1 MADETVDKTEET
13 AGAGNDATADATAEE
28 TAVTAA
34 ETPVAGDAS
43 ELSEGD
49 TAATEAQVA
58 SEATSV
64 TAENVP
70 DVREAMLIK
79 PDVGFVKEIINGG
92 GTDLKKC
99 YQCATCSVV
108 CNLTPD
114 DSPFP
119 RKEMMWAQWGLKDK
133 LMGDPDVWLCHQC
146 SDCVAQCPRGAKP
159 GRVLQAIAKM
169 TISRFSWPGIL
180 GKGVGSPAA
189 LVLMVAIPVLILL
202 GVISQFGHLTNPS
215 KGNIIL
221 DGSGHQIVQDVKTGG
236 EIIYSNFI
244 PIPAVDITF
253 TLAFFF
259 AILAFAVGSSRYWK
273 LLSAH
278 AVSEGGTLKGSGLGN
293 LGPVLG
299 EIITHKRFGKCDETE
314 DRKVSHMF
322 IFYAF
327 LGLFVTTAISVI
339 GEYLLHKHSPYG
351 WNNAVPVKWIGS
363 VSAAAGLIG
372 IGWIMINRF
381 KHAAKIGIGA
391 YFDWLLISVVATVIV
406 TGILA
411 WGLRVANTPVA
422 YTVYFIHLAS
432 VLFLFIYAPFSKM
445 AHMVYRTVALVF
457 ARVTGRDMGIE

>member
-1 MADETVDKTEET
+1 
-13 AGAGNDATADATAEE
+13 
-28 TAVTAA
+28 
-34 ETPVAGDAS
+34 
-43 ELSEGD
+43 
-49 TAATEAQVA
+49 
-58 SEATSV
+58 
-64 TAENVP
+64 
-70 DVREAMLIK
+70 
-79 PDVGFVKEIINGG
+79 
-92 GTDLKKC
+92 
-99 YQCATCSVV
+99 
-108 CNLTPD
+108 
-114 DSPFP
+114 
-119 RKEMMWAQWGLKDK
+119 
-133 LMGDPDVWLCHQC
+133 DPDVWLCHQC

-159 GRVLQAIAKM
+159 GRVLQAIAQM

-180 GKGVGSPAA
+180 GKGVGSPSA
-189 LVLMVAIPVLILL
+189 LILMAAIPVLILL
-202 GVISQFGHLTNPS
+202 AVITGTSSLTDPS
-215 KGNIIL
+215 RGKIVN
-221 DGSGHQIVQDVKTGG
+221 DTSGHQIVENVKTGG

-253 TLAFFF
+253 TLAFIF
-259 AILAFAVGSSRYWK
+259 AILAFAVGTSRYWK

-278 AVSEGGTLKGSGLGN
+278 AESEGATLKGSGLSN

-314 DRKVSHMF
+314 DRKISHMF

-327 LGLFVTTAISVI
+327 LGLFLTTAISVV

-351 WNNAVPVKWIGS
+351 WSNPVPVKWIGS

-372 IGWIMINRF
+372 IGWIIINRF

-391 YFDWLLISVVATVIV
+391 YFDWLLISVVALVIV

-422 YTVYFIHLAS
+422 YSVYFIHLAS